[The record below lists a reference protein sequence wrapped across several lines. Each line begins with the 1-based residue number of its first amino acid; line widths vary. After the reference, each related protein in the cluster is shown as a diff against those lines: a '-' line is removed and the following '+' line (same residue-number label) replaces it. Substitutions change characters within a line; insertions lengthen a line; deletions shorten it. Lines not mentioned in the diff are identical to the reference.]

1 VLQAHN
7 RFIQTKEEINGCN
20 STPNLEAM
28 QNESITQQNVDGNS
42 TTAFS
47 MVDINSN
54 GEKMKDVETGN
65 ESILIDC
72 TRTSSLKGV

>member
-1 VLQAHN
+1 MQAHN

-20 STPNLEAM
+20 SAPNLEAM
-28 QNESITQQNVDGNS
+28 QYESIIQQNNDGNS

-54 GEKMKDVETGN
+54 VEKMKDAETGN
-65 ESILIDC
+65 EGILIDC